1 MEILMNPQVTNADL
15 TYANKARKIIAKK
28 KMDEVEGFKNTFF
41 EKGLENN
48 CRQVFL
54 EYIWDTT
61 IKPQLGYSFSRNHTV
76 PYSFIALQELNLY
89 QRFPSI
95 YWNTACL
102 TVNAGSM
109 EIDEDDA
116 QKSTNYA
123 KMAIAIGDI
132 QKQGLSVSLADINRS
147 SFSFKPDSIKNEI
160 IFGLKGVA
168 NVGDDLI
175 DEIIKNRPYTS
186 IEDFLNKVKI
196 MVYKFKRFTQKV
208 AIGMLRMV
216 DPSKYEAPK
225 NEYEIEALAIC
236 KKLASKK
243 SSTLLI
249 SPISGK
255 RYIKSDDNQI
265 YIIIEGHLV
274 NIVNHSYSYVI
285 PVEGKSHERLI
296 RMFDIEVERR
306 REIMETEIRS
316 NIKHSLSTIY
326 KNLVNEQI

>member
-1 MEILMNPQVTNADL
+1 
-15 TYANKARKIIAKK
+15 
-28 KMDEVEGFKNTFF
+28 
-41 EKGLENN
+41 
-48 CRQVFL
+48 
-54 EYIWDTT
+54 
-61 IKPQLGYSFSRNHTV
+61 
-76 PYSFIALQELNLY
+76 
-89 QRFPSI
+89 
-95 YWNTACL
+95 
-102 TVNAGSM
+102 
-109 EIDEDDA
+109 
-116 QKSTNYA
+116 
-123 KMAIAIGDI
+123 
-132 QKQGLSVSLADINRS
+132 
-147 SFSFKPDSIKNEI
+147 
-160 IFGLKGVA
+160 
-168 NVGDDLI
+168 
-175 DEIIKNRPYTS
+175 
-186 IEDFLNKVKI
+186 